1 MEENQ
6 TEMNDKKILVTF
18 ASATVLLS
26 LFTMTNEKTVYA
38 DVTEQ
43 PTSNQEKTVTTN
55 NQATDVKQAQTNRQQ
70 TTDNNESVTQDNKK

>member
-1 MEENQ
+1 
-6 TEMNDKKILVTF
+6 MNDKKILVTF

-55 NQATDVKQAQTNRQQ
+55 NPM
-70 TTDNNESVTQDNKK
+70 SLS